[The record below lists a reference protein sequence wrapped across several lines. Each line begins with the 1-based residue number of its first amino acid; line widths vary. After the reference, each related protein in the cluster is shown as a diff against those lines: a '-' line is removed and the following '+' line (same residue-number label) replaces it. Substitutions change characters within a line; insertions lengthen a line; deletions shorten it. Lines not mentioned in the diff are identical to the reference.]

1 MYIMQGFYLIFLF
14 LNLQKKIVMSYNY
27 DSRALLNNCFR
38 FNYIFI
44 FYQLV
49 TFLSKNKSFERT
61 QKMLFLS
68 FLVNDQFTSQLI
80 KLNVN

>member
-1 MYIMQGFYLIFLF
+1 MCNIENLHNAGFLF
-14 LNLQKKIVMSYNY
+14 LKLQKKIVMSYNY
-27 DSRALLNNCFR
+27 DSRASLNFFR

-49 TFLSKNKSFERT
+49 TFLSKNNEKSFERI

-68 FLVNDQFTSQLI
+68 FLVNDQFTS
-80 KLNVN
+80 